1 MKNKIAVLLCCVF
14 FSSFSEYHDYY
25 LSTTTIRWVPE
36 KQQFQLTS
44 RFFLEDIESL
54 MQQKIGKEIS
64 LSPDNY
70 PEKIE
75 IFTQAYYLKNIQL
88 TIDGED
94 QLIRYLGREYQDE
107 LLVVYAEINR
117 SSPSFEELQ
126 FTNTFLIDYLKDQ
139 QNIFHVILPD
149 QRKSFLLTK
158 EMTSFSYPF
167 E

>member
-70 PEKIE
+70 PKKIE

-158 EMTSFSYPF
+158 EKTSFSYPF